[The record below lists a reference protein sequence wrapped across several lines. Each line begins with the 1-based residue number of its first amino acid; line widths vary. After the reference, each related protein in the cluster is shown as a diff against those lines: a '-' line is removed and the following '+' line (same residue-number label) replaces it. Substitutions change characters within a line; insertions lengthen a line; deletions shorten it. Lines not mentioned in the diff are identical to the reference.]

1 MSDEWPGQTT
11 EELAEGAC
19 PPSGIWLFLGAT
31 DTGKTTLVTDLAR
44 RLARGQKV
52 AVVDADV
59 GQSHIGPP
67 TTVGW
72 ALAGTD
78 TDDLAAL
85 SPEGI
90 AFVGDVTPVGH
101 LLQLTAALAMCV
113 HAAKT
118 AADVVLVDT
127 PGLVSGAAAAALWW
141 AVQTVIRPGRI
152 VATQRGTECGAV
164 LAGLNRSVSDVKSVT
179 TPAGLTVKSPAQRQN
194 HRKQLFARYF
204 RDATV
209 YNVSLDG
216 VAVRTARGMPG
227 QNAVG
232 HIVAL
237 SGAKGVDRAIGV
249 IEDWPSAQH
258 AITIRAPKLSRRNIC
273 CVTVGE
279 AILNWAVDRS

>member
-1 MSDEWPGQTT
+1 MS

-31 DTGKTTLVTDLAR
+31 DTGKTSLVTDLAR
-44 RLARGQKV
+44 RLARGQ
-52 AVVDADV
+52 
-59 GQSHIGPP
+59 
-67 TTVGW
+67 
-72 ALAGTD
+72 D
-78 TDDLAAL
+78 TKDLAAL

-118 AADVVLVDT
+118 AANVVLVDT
-127 PGLVSGAAAAALWW
+127 PGLVSSAAAAALWW
-141 AVQTVIRPGRI
+141 TVQSVIRPGRI

-164 LAGLNRSVSDVKSVT
+164 LAGLNRGVSDVKSVT

-204 RDATV
+204 QDAVV
-209 YNVSLDG
+209 YNVSLNG
-216 VAVRTARGMPG
+216 VAVRTARGMTG
-227 QNAVG
+227 QNAVSHLVG
-232 HIVAL
+232 L
-237 SGAKGVDRAIGV
+237 SDAKGVDRAIGV
-249 IEDWPSAQH
+249 IEDWQSAQQ
-258 AITIRAPKLSRRNIC
+258 AITIRAPRLNRRHIC

-279 AILNWAVDRS
+279 ATLDWAVHRS

>member
-11 EELAEGAC
+11 EELAEGARL
-19 PPSGIWLFLGAT
+19 PSGVWLFLGGT

-44 RLARGQKV
+44 RLAREQKA

-78 TDDLAAL
+78 TEDLAAL

-113 HAAKT
+113 HAART

-141 AVQTVIRPGRI
+141 TVQTVIRPGRI
-152 VATQRGTECGAV
+152 VAMQRGTECGPI
-164 LAGLNRSVSDVKSVT
+164 LAGLNRAVSEVKSVT
-179 TPAGLTVKSPAQRQN
+179 APAELTLKSPAQRQN
-194 HRKQLFARYF
+194 YRKRLFARYF
-204 RDATV
+204 RDAAV

-216 VAVRTARGMPG
+216 VAVRTARGITG
-227 QNAVG
+227 QGAAGHLVG
-232 HIVAL
+232 L
-237 SGAKGVDRAIGV
+237 SDAEGVDRAIGV
-249 IEDWPSAQH
+249 IEDWQSAQQ
-258 AITIRAPKLSRRNIC
+258 AITIRAPRLNRRHMC

-279 AILNWAVDRS
+279 ATLDWAVDRS